1 MLKIGVILG
10 TIRQGRFG
18 EKPARWILGDLNKNP
33 DIEAELLDL
42 RDFNLPMFDAAVS
55 PGWITEPYSDPA
67 VARWTKKIG
76 EQDGYVMIAPEYNR
90 GYTSVLKTA
99 IDWVY
104 KEWTRK
110 PVGFLSY
117 GSVGGARA
125 VEQLRTVAVEMQMV
139 PIRQAIHLPID
150 LYISMMKDEAPV
162 DPARFKPVEQ
172 QAHSLI
178 EQLLWWGNALKA
190 AREAEQKVKQVNELE
205 GAAE

>member
-18 EKPARWILGDLNKNP
+18 EKPARWILGDLNKNA

-55 PGWITEPYSDPA
+55 PGWITEPYKDEA
-67 VARWTKKIG
+67 VARWTKKIA

-90 GYTSVLKTA
+90 GYTSVLKNA

-104 KEWTRK
+104 REWNRK

-117 GSVGGARA
+117 GSVGGGRA
-125 VEQLRTVAVEMQMV
+125 VEQLRNVAVELQMV
-139 PIRQAIHLPID
+139 PVRQGIHLPTD
-150 LYISMMKDEAPV
+150 LYLSMVKDEAPV

-172 QAHSLI
+172 AAHTMI
-178 EQLLWWGNALKA
+178 EQLLWWGKALKT
-190 AREAEQKVKQVNELE
+190 ARDAERKAKETVELE